1 MEKDKQEFE
10 MKQGMVAHLIKSKDE
25 TNKEQAE
32 RIEHLESKLDDLN
45 RFVTSQRLDLDYT
58 EEYTK
63 MQMEKARAELE
74 RLDEASEDMDSDS
87 QDLA

>member
-1 MEKDKQEFE
+1 
-10 MKQGMVAHLIKSKDE
+10 MKQGMVAHLLKSKDE

-32 RIEHLESKLDDLN
+32 RIEYLEEKLTDLN
-45 RFVTSQRLDLDYT
+45 RFVTAQRLDLNYT

-74 RLDEASEDMDSDS
+74 RLEETSEDMDSDS